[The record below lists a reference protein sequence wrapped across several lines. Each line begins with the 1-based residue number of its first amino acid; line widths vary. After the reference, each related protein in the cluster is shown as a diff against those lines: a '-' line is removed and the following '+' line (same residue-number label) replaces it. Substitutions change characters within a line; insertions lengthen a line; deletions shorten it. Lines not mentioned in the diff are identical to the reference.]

1 MTEEAKK
8 LYKEI
13 KAFTLW
19 ADNNFHLY
27 DEKGEHLAKEVQTF
41 LDIDETDLLKL
52 AVCLRRNADDK
63 KIWDAAL
70 DRNQPAFMEKWK

>member
-1 MTEEAKK
+1 MTEEAEK

-19 ADNNFHLY
+19 ADNNFPM
-27 DEKGEHLAKEVQTF
+27 
-41 LDIDETDLLKL
+41 
-52 AVCLRRNADDK
+52 
-63 KIWDAAL
+63 WDAAL